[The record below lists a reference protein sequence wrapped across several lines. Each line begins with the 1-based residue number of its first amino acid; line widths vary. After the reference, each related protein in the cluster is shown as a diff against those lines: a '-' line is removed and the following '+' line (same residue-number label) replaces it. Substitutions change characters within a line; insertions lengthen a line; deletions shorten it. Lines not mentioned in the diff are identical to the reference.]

1 MSEYVL
7 DASAVLALLNQEPG
21 HNKVAPLLSQ
31 SVLSSINLCEVLGK
45 LIDAGIAASEANQ
58 TVGLL
63 GMPIVPFDA
72 VLALTTAEL
81 RTDTRSLGLSLGDRS
96 CIALARN
103 RDATADTAER
113 LWSKL
118 KLGVPI
124 EVIR

>member
-1 MSEYVL
+1 MNEYVL

-21 HNKVAPLLSQ
+21 HNRVAPLLSQ

-58 TVGLL
+58 TVELL

-72 VLALTTAEL
+72 ELALTTAEL

-103 RDATADTAER
+103 RGATAVTAER

-118 KLGVPI
+118 KLGVTI

>member
-1 MSEYVL
+1 M
-7 DASAVLALLNQEPG
+7 
-21 HNKVAPLLSQ
+21 
-31 SVLSSINLCEVLGK
+31 LSSINLCEVLGK
-45 LIDAGIAASEANQ
+45 LIDAGLAASEANQ
-58 TVGLL
+58 TVELL

-72 VLALTTAEL
+72 ELALTTAEL

-103 RDATADTAER
+103 HGATAVTAER

-118 KLGVPI
+118 KLAVTI

>member
-1 MSEYVL
+1 MNEYVL

-58 TVGLL
+58 TVELL
-63 GMPIVPFDA
+63 GMSIVPFDA
-72 VLALTTAEL
+72 ELAFTTAEL

-103 RDATADTAER
+103 RGATAVTAER
-113 LWSKL
+113 LWSKI
-118 KLGVPI
+118 KLGVTI

>member
-1 MSEYVL
+1 MNEYVL
-7 DASAVLALLNQEPG
+7 DASAVLTLLNQEPG
-21 HNKVAPLLSQ
+21 YNKVAPLLSQ

-45 LIDAGIAASEANQ
+45 LIDAGIAASDANQ
-58 TVGLL
+58 TVELL

-72 VLALTTAEL
+72 ELALTTAEL
-81 RTDTRSLGLSLGDRS
+81 RIDTRSLGLSLGDRS

-103 RDATADTAER
+103 RGATAVTAER

-118 KLGVPI
+118 KPGVTI